1 MKQMRMLAPFAAAL
15 LLVWMIACG
24 GGETPPEEAV
34 SAPEPVETAKAPEP
48 PPIPEPDIAPEPEPK
63 PVPRPKAQPAPKK
76 KPSYPV
82 VVMETSKGTIKI
94 ELYPEKAPN
103 TVENFL
109 AYVDEGFYDGT
120 IFHRVIEDFMIQG
133 GGSTAAGQKEPTRA
147 PVKNEARTSGLSNE
161 RGTIAMARTANP
173 HSATAQFF
181 INTRDNTSGPK
192 NLDPTPQTGWGY
204 CVFGKVVDGLD
215 VVDAIAATP
224 VVRKSA
230 RDELS
235 TPTETLTIQSIKRA
249 S

>member
-48 PPIPEPDIAPEPEPK
+48 PPIPEPEPEVAPE

-94 ELYPEKAPN
+94 ELYPEKAPQ
-103 TVENFL
+103 TVANFL
-109 AYVDEGFYDGT
+109 TYVDEGFYDGT
-120 IFHRVIEDFMIQG
+120 IFHRVMEDFMIQG
-133 GGSTAAGQKEPTRA
+133 GGSTPAGQKEPTH
-147 PVKNEARTSGLSNE
+147 PPIKNEARTAGLSNE
-161 RGTIAMARTANP
+161 RGTIAMARTPNP

-192 NLDPTPQTGWGY
+192 NLDPTPPQGWGY
-204 CVFGKVVDGLD
+204 CVFGKVIDGLE
-215 VVDAIAATP
+215 VVDTIAATP
-224 VVRKSA
+224 VVRMGA
-230 RDELS
+230 RGEAS
-235 TPTETLTIQSIKRA
+235 TPTETLTIKSVKRA